1 MKNSTANGDIIAL
14 QKLRKCILTLLY
26 TSFQEHPY
34 ALLMPEELE
43 HTCKTDSQT
52 LNWNLVYLEKCGY
65 LELGKSIE
73 NPPYITS
80 SIGISAAGIDLVEDQ
95 SQLEDRFSTPENG
108 SNGDA

>member
-1 MKNSTANGDIIAL
+1 M
-14 QKLRKCILTLLY
+14 LY
-26 TSFQEHPY
+26 TSFREHPY
-34 ALLMPEELE
+34 ALLMPDEIER
-43 HTCKTDSQT
+43 TCKTNSKT

-95 SQLEDRFSTPENG
+95 SQLENRFCTLVTEPNRDPL
-108 SNGDA
+108 DA